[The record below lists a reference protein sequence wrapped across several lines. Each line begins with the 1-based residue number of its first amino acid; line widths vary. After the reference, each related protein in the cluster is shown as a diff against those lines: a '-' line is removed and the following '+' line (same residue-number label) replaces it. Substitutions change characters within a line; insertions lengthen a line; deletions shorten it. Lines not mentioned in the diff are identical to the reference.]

1 MANKTTPR
9 QSPAQPVAPPAAAPP
24 AATQPPSLSANTKKN
39 KKKKAKKAAAAAAAG
54 QQPGGLVGG
63 DGADG
68 YDSDG
73 YAQYD
78 DDEDLPPLEN
88 TPGIT
93 FTNDFPYPPASGYG
107 AGANAAAAA
116 AAAMNGAMGA
126 AFGGMLNGLDYPAS
140 GLSPSAHAD
149 LVNTATE
156 LYRRMEDP
164 TFGETEEY
172 WTSLPSHLRN
182 FIRNALP
189 IAPSGA
195 FGNPPPAAAPRAA
208 NDRSASPLPQPNSN
222 TMLAMA
228 QQIVSAAHANAKG
241 VMGQANGVAMPPFD
255 PTTLDF
261 AFQPHPDYDLRAQIP
276 GRRQPQGPLPGQG
289 GYMPGPPVSGVI
301 MLDDRD
307 QDEYDRCVAPARPR
321 LLSPPPP
328 PGPVVADAPCPCPC
342 PPRPPPFQ
350 RRGL

>member
-9 QSPAQPVAPPAAAPP
+9 QTPAQPVAPSAAVPAAAQQQQQQ
-24 AATQPPSLSANTKKN
+24 QPPSANAKKN

-54 QQPGGLVGG
+54 QQPNVAPADGG
-63 DGADG
+63 DG
-68 YDSDG
+68 YDSEG
-73 YAQYD
+73 YHYE
-78 DDEDLPPLEN
+78 DDEDLPALEN
-88 TPGIT
+88 APGIT

-195 FGNPPPAAAPRAA
+195 FGSPPQAVPRAT
-208 NDRSASPLPQPNSN
+208 NGTDHHRSVSPLPQPNSN

-241 VMGQANGVAMPPFD
+241 VMGQANGVGMPPFD
-255 PTTLDF
+255 PAALDF

-276 GRRQPQGPLPGQG
+276 GRPLATGQMPRQPN
-289 GYMPGPPVSGVI
+289 YMPGPPVGGVI

-307 QDEYDRCVAPARPR
+307 QDEYDRCATGLCSVAQVWLR
-321 LLSPPPP
+321 
-328 PGPVVADAPCPCPC
+328 
-342 PPRPPPFQ
+342 
-350 RRGL
+350 